1 MSSVDIFLKLSNGI
15 DGESQDKGHKGQ
27 IQIDSVSFGA
37 TQQANFAYGG
47 GGGAGKVAF
56 TEMHLTKQLDKA
68 SPNLFKNLAKGSH
81 IDEAVIT
88 LRKAGGEQVEYCVF
102 TFKQLIVSSQQIS
115 GSQGAVFM
123 ESVSLSFAE
132 FKMEYKEQDEKG
144 ALSKGAVVGGWNV
157 QTNQP
162 VG

>member
-1 MSSVDIFLKLSNGI
+1 MSNVDIFLKLSGI
-15 DGESQDKGHKGQ
+15 EGESQDEGHKKE

-56 TEMHLTKQLDKA
+56 SEMHLTKQLDKA
-68 SPNLFKNLAKGSH
+68 TPNLFKNLAKGTH

-88 LRKAGGEQVEYCVF
+88 LRKAGGEQVEYCTF
-102 TFKQLIVSSQQIS
+102 TFCQLIVSSQQIS
-115 GSQGAVFM
+115 GSNGAVFM
-123 ESVSLSFAE
+123 ESVSLSYAQ
-132 FKMEYKEQDEKG
+132 FKIDYKEQTEKG
-144 ALSKGAVVGGWNV
+144 GLSGSIIGGWNV